1 MGEYISCVI
10 DVYPIRRPEENAQTK
25 HQIILQTIQ
34 QAHSDL
40 SSWNDNLPGEL
51 KLVNGVA
58 RERGVL
64 WLHSLYNEV
73 CIVFI
78 EMMFSHLI
86 RALLT

>member
-1 MGEYISCVI
+1 MSHIVI
-10 DVYPIRRPEENAQTK
+10 DVYPIRRPEENAQAK
-25 HQIILQTIQ
+25 NQLILQTIQ

-40 SSWNDNLPGEL
+40 NSWHDNLPGEL

-73 CIVFI
+73 CIFL
-78 EMMFSHLI
+78 H
-86 RALLT
+86 